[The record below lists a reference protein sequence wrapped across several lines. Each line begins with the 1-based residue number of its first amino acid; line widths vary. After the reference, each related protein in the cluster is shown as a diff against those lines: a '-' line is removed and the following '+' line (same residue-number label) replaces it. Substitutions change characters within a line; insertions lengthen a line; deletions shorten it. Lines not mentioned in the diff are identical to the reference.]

1 LLRAAD
7 VAPIETAT
15 LVAEPCRVSNC
26 WMRGRGSS
34 MLSEDV
40 LERGAA
46 SVEVC
51 TNLDRRLQTGTS

>member
-7 VAPIETAT
+7 VPLIEAAT

-26 WMRGRGSS
+26 WMHGRGSS
-34 MLSEDV
+34 MLREDV

-46 SVEVC
+46 SGEVC
-51 TNLDRRLQTGTS
+51 TNLDRQLQTGTS